1 VNRFEYNGI
10 NTAINCGAIRRQGR
24 AGKCL
29 KWVGLYVWLR
39 EMESI
44 NPGYLYRS
52 LDCDGRG
59 RKEATD

>member
-1 VNRFEYNGI
+1 MNRFEYNGI
-10 NTAINCGAIRRQGR
+10 NTAINCGAIRRRGR

-44 NPGYLYRS
+44 HQATFA
-52 LDCDGRG
+52 GRLT
-59 RKEATD
+59 ATNVAERR